1 MNSILTKE
9 EIRNIFLAN
18 GFNIKPGNDDLK
30 DYVYGAAQALQEAI
44 LLKVSESESSEGVSD
59 GTFKIVLTHTE
70 KGVDWDTQFLNVI
83 DQEVYQMLVKE
94 SKVLED
100 LYRNK
105 ILDGKTKHAIDVH
118 LWSFISAYGLNCVAI
133 EWK

>member
-18 GFNIKPGNDDLK
+18 GFTIKPDNDDLK
-30 DYVYGAAQALQEAI
+30 DYVYAAAQALEEAI
-44 LLKVSESESSEGVSD
+44 LLKVSESESSEDVSD
-59 GTFKIVLTHTE
+59 GAFKIVLTHTE